1 MQYKALLREKP
12 KLEKEIDRLYERLA
26 EVPVIS
32 GKVTKSSDDFP
43 YIEEHLTVKMAE
55 PKAAGEIKKQIR
67 IKESRL
73 DMVEK
78 ERTQIEQ
85 FIAAIPDSLDRQ
97 IFELSFLDGKKQ
109 CEVADELGYSKG
121 RVSQKI
127 SQYLKD

>member
-12 KLEKEIDRLYERLA
+12 KLEKEIDRLYGRLA

-67 IKESRL
+67 IKEIRL

-85 FIAAIPDSLDRQ
+85 FIAVIPDSLDRQ